1 MFSLTFC
8 FDAPQGIVACAAGFA
23 DALGQGQCTKGAILR
38 AGILEMIRFI
48 DVFHPQSRL
57 STFFESCGLADL
69 VSSCNIGRHRR
80 LSEEF
85 ARTGKTV
92 EELEQELL
100 HGNRLQGPHIAR
112 ETYNAIV
119 HEDCV
124 NSFPLFV
131 TVHKIFEKEL
141 LPDEILRSIASRT
154 EHI

>member
-69 VSSCNIGRHRR
+69 VSSCNSTYT
-80 LSEEF
+80 LSYF
-85 ARTGKTV
+85 T
-92 EELEQELL
+92 
-100 HGNRLQGPHIAR
+100 
-112 ETYNAIV
+112 
-119 HEDCV
+119 
-124 NSFPLFV
+124 FF
-131 TVHKIFEKEL
+131 
-141 LPDEILRSIASRT
+141 
-154 EHI
+154 